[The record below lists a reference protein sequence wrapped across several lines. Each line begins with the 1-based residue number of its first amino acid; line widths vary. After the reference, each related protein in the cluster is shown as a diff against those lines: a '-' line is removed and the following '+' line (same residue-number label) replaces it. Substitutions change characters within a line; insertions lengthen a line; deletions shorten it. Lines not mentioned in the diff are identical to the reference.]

1 MQDQDD
7 CWWKSRIFYQIY
19 PISFYDS
26 NGDGIGDLQGIREKL
41 PYIKDLGV
49 GGIWISPF
57 YQSPL
62 EYDFGYGPA
71 DLYAINPLFGSM
83 EDFENLLA
91 EAHELDLAVLLDWA
105 VTNTSIHSE
114 WFLESR
120 SSRTNPKS
128 DWYIWSD
135 GIPNNWVAFGG
146 GGAWNY
152 CPERNQYYL
161 GLFFPQHAELNW
173 RNAEVQEAI
182 FNAFEF
188 WMKKGIDGFR
198 MDTVGTYFKDKSL
211 RDNPVT
217 EVDYQSLLDPDDPI
231 QNSRY
236 RKYLVP
242 EFLFFD
248 HIHDCHQPE
257 SVEILRKL
265 RQLADKYRKDALLI
279 GETSIDNEMGKT
291 LCRNGLSTS
300 FDFALINA
308 EWGAGKFR
316 EILLRHQEEINAYHC
331 CFAFSNHDSRRSIAR
346 YAGKNRSESCA
357 KARLLATLTAT
368 LRGLPV
374 FYYGEEIGQED
385 VDLKY
390 QELRD
395 PMSRSCYHIDM
406 VREAARGPMR
416 WDDSVKCGFTT
427 GDPWMR
433 TFASEGGISVSA
445 QAGQE
450 GSMLE
455 FHRSLIN
462 LRNATRVLQTGEID
476 FVDNENDKV
485 LAYRRYDDMKSCLI
499 LLNFDAE
506 AQSVSH
512 AQLKS
517 TADSCRELI
526 ASNGVCEINDIDIL
540 LPGFCAVVIE
550 EN

>member
-1 MQDQDD
+1 LQFQDD

-19 PISFYDS
+19 PLSFHDS
-26 NGDGIGDLQGIREKL
+26 NGDGIGDLQGIRKKL

-49 GGIWISPF
+49 GGIWICPF

-83 EDFENLLA
+83 DDFEALLD
-91 EAHELDLAVLLDWA
+91 EAHKLDLAVLLDWA
-105 VTNTSIHSE
+105 VTNTSIRSK

-120 SSRTNPKS
+120 SNRTNPKS
-128 DWYIWSD
+128 NWYIWSD

-146 GGAWNY
+146 GGAWHY

-173 RNAEVQEAI
+173 RNPEVQEAI

-198 MDTVGTYFKDKSL
+198 MDTVGTYFKDESL

-231 QNSRY
+231 QTSRY
-236 RKYLVP
+236 REYLVP

-257 SVEILRKL
+257 SIEVMRKL
-265 RQLADKYRKDALLI
+265 RQLAEKHRKDALLI
-279 GETSIDNEMGKT
+279 GETSIDKEMGKQ

-300 FDFALINA
+300 FDFTLMNA
-308 EWGAGKFR
+308 EWSAVKFR
-316 EILLRHQEEINAYHC
+316 EILLRHQEEMQAYHC
-331 CFAFSNHDSRRSIAR
+331 CFTFSNHDNRRAIAR
-346 YAGKNRSESCA
+346 YAGKDRVESCA
-357 KARLLATLTAT
+357 KARLLSTLTTT

-374 FYYGEEIGQED
+374 FYYGEEIGLED

-390 QELRD
+390 EELRD
-395 PMSRSCYHIDM
+395 PMSRSCYHVGI
-406 VREAARGPMR
+406 VRETARGPMR
-416 WDDSVKCGFTT
+416 WDDSTTCGFTT
-427 GDPWMR
+427 AQPWMR
-433 TFASEGGISVSA
+433 TYASESGISVSD
-445 QAGQE
+445 QAGKE

-455 FHRSLIN
+455 FYRRLIH
-462 LRNATRVLQTGEID
+462 LRNNTRVIQTGEIE

-485 LAYRRYDDMKSCLI
+485 LAYRRHDDMNSCLV
-499 LLNFDAE
+499 LLNFDSE
-506 AQSVSH
+506 PQSVSRT
-512 AQLKS
+512 QLNS
-517 TADSCRELI
+517 RDGSLQQLI
-526 ASNGVCEINDIDIL
+526 ASNGECEIKNKEIL
-540 LPGFCAVVIE
+540 LPGFSAVVIE
-550 EN
+550 EY